1 MITRGE
7 PSSKVD
13 VECRPLIGNFSKSRR
28 RVEPSPGR
36 VTAAFTEPR
45 ELVTA
50 AERPRD
56 RYLTGATLSW
66 GRPIVV
72 PGQGTDRVSRPEWRL
87 RSATP
92 SPPGLLQYVYT
103 TNGLT
108 MMNQLRDFVDT
119 HPDGWDHQSWLNLLA
134 SLKDAGV
141 DVSNT
146 EEIGLALERT
156 RLAATLKGKKVQ
168 GLGPKRI
175 QAVVDRFGTLWN
187 LRHAS
192 AEEIAEIPTIHA
204 DLAGKVRDA
213 LN

>member
-1 MITRGE
+1 
-7 PSSKVD
+7 
-13 VECRPLIGNFSKSRR
+13 
-28 RVEPSPGR
+28 
-36 VTAAFTEPR
+36 
-45 ELVTA
+45 
-50 AERPRD
+50 
-56 RYLTGATLSW
+56 
-66 GRPIVV
+66 
-72 PGQGTDRVSRPEWRL
+72 
-87 RSATP
+87 
-92 SPPGLLQYVYT
+92 
-103 TNGLT
+103 
-108 MMNQLRDFVDT
+108 MMNELRDFVDT

-134 SLKDAGV
+134 TLKDAGV

-192 AEEIAEIPTIHA
+192 ADEIAEIPTIHA